1 MEFDKILSKDF
12 ILSSWILFT
21 VLIIK
26 WKCDIVTALV
36 LKLKNKKVTHHNVAH
51 HNSSHLRNENGTV
64 TTNITFLSL
73 PSNYTKL
80 RVRDVRNIFSPR
92 ETRVVP
98 SPESAYEPTITRRA
112 AVQIIPGSW
121 WSAQWGRLKQS
132 RANVRLKYRKEGESW
147 DLLSPGLI
155 SQPCHYQSSGLFW

>member
-1 MEFDKILSKDF
+1 M
-12 ILSSWILFT
+12 
-21 VLIIK
+21 
-26 WKCDIVTALV
+26 
-36 LKLKNKKVTHHNVAH
+36 AH

-121 WSAQWGRLKQS
+121 WSAQRGKTETI
-132 RANVRLKYRKEGESW
+132 EGER
-147 DLLSPGLI
+147 PA
-155 SQPCHYQSSGLFW
+155 